1 MTEAAAVA
9 AAGLAPAASMDAAF
23 VLPPPERPIPARD
36 RPNRVVPDGTRGSG
50 LSRRSEPA
58 PCHARRDGSGIIS
71 FSGSAGNRAVED
83 VRSSTPDVDAR
94 RAMVLHTQRLVV
106 DLIELTLNHGLFVV
120 RAAESLAEAE
130 AILAAW
136 RPHMTVIDMDHDDS
150 TALLQRL
157 GASNSLTRSPTPVLG
172 LTRRGD
178 LKTKLRAFDLGVD
191 DILTVPFV
199 PEELLARSV
208 VITRRVL
215 GTDRP
220 IVPTIRLGEIEI
232 DILNRQVR
240 AGESIVHL
248 SGIEQ
253 SLLYLLASRSGRVVT
268 RDEIL
273 DAIWG
278 PDFVAESNIV
288 DRHVRSL
295 RIKLQ
300 NDYRHPRFI
309 ATVPGKGYR
318 FIPTFSNVGWDAQR
332 DKGEHPSH

>member
-1 MTEAAAVA
+1 
-9 AAGLAPAASMDAAF
+9 
-23 VLPPPERPIPARD
+23 
-36 RPNRVVPDGTRGSG
+36 
-50 LSRRSEPA
+50 
-58 PCHARRDGSGIIS
+58 
-71 FSGSAGNRAVED
+71 
-83 VRSSTPDVDAR
+83 
-94 RAMVLHTQRLVV
+94 MVLHTQQLVV

-150 TALLQRL
+150 AALLQRL
-157 GASNSLTRSPTPVLG
+157 GASNTLTRSPTPVLG

-178 LKTKLRAFDLGVD
+178 LKTKLRAFELGVD

-199 PEELLARSV
+199 PEELLARSI

-220 IVPTIRLGEIEI
+220 IVPTIRLGEMEI

-240 AGESIVHL
+240 AGDSVVHL

-253 SLLYLLASRSGRVVT
+253 SLLYLLASRNGRVVT

-309 ATVPGKGYR
+309 ATVPGRGYR
-318 FIPTFSNVGWDAQR
+318 FIPTFSNVGWDNQR
-332 DKGEHPSH
+332 DAGERAAH